1 MKNYFILAA
10 ISLIIFSC
18 KKDRV
23 CSCTITKTGTSTTT
37 GKAELVIIPGFPLDL
52 ADTSF
57 VTNINETQSVDK
69 KIEKVTKR
77 RAKNNC
83 ISYTEPYNETILT
96 SVPASSFNL
105 SVIVTN
111 KGDKHYACEL
121 K

>member
-1 MKNYFILAA
+1 MKNYIL
-10 ISLIIFSC
+10 ILVSLIVFSC
-18 KKDRV
+18 KKDRT
-23 CSCTITKTGTSTTT
+23 CSCTVTKTGTSATT
-37 GKAELVIIPGFPLDL
+37 GKVDLVIFQV
-52 ADTSF
+52 DTSF
-57 VTNINETQSVDK
+57 VTNVIETQIVDK

-83 ISYTEPYNETILT
+83 VSYTEPYNETILT
-96 SVPASSFNL
+96 SVPTSSFNL